1 MSVQTAADIEALLD
15 ANLDPQLVGIPEQD
29 WLDFKE
35 QPYVMGSSKHRWELA
50 KDVANMASNAQG
62 GCILLGLATKK
73 DPEDFEEVASEVKPF
88 PCDLI
93 DEQKYRDVID
103 SYAYPPVHGLKIRQY
118 RRNGGCIGLIIVPPQ
133 SEDDRP
139 FLLKR
144 VVDTEGGSV
153 DAFALPTRD
162 GSHTRWTPVGQVH
175 RDVADGRRSR
185 RPIDPAIYIPPG
197 SIDRPA
203 PIGPKLRERVEDIER
218 YMDWS
223 DAAIY
228 ALAAAPTNP
237 PDRIVDLY
245 AGPVYNAFIDPP
257 QIRHAGFGIGWRQEP
272 SIEGGSLVAADSDFR
287 FRRLDPDGFF
297 VVAVKAE
304 EDFLGRVGPR
314 PTGVPRA
321 MRINTTV
328 LVEFTYEFCRFQAMT
343 LGPAIESRW
352 TLALHVLGAQS
363 RPWRLA
369 LGPRNA
375 HFDLDFREAS
385 SDDWL
390 KEIEAASDPESDGFE
405 LLARFYDLF
414 GVSDTLIPFSE
425 DRRIQPDEI
434 INPRR

>member
-1 MSVQTAADIEALLD
+1 MVVRSAEDIEALLG
-15 ANLDPQLVGIPEQD
+15 AHLDPQLIGVPEQD

-35 QPYVMGSSKHRWELA
+35 QPYFLNIPKQRWELA
-50 KDVANMASNAQG
+50 KDVANMASNEQG
-62 GCILLGLATKK
+62 GCIVLGLATKK
-73 DPEDFEEVASEVKPF
+73 DTDDFEEIASKVKPF

-93 DEQKYRDVID
+93 DEQRYRDLID
-103 SYAYPPVHGLKIRQY
+103 SYSYPPVRGLKIRQY
-118 RRNGGCIGLIIVPPQ
+118 RRGAGCLALIIIPPQ

-144 VVDTEGGSV
+144 VVDTDGGPV
-153 DAFALPTRD
+153 DAFAIPTRD

-175 RDVADGRRSR
+175 RDIADGRRSR
-185 RPIDPAIYIPPG
+185 RLHTSASFLPAA
-197 SIDRPA
+197 SVDQA
-203 PIGPKLRERVEDIER
+203 EPIGPKLRARVEEIER

-228 ALAAAPTNP
+228 ALAAAPTKP
-237 PDRIVDLY
+237 PERIADLY
-245 AGPVYNAFIDPP
+245 GGAIYEAFVRPP
-257 QIRHAGFGIGWRQEP
+257 QIREAGFGIGWRQQP
-272 SIEGGSLVAADSDFR
+272 SIEGGSLVAADADFR

-304 EDFLGRVGPR
+304 EEFLGRVGPW

-328 LVEFTYEFCRFQAMT
+328 LVEFTYEFCRFQAMM
-343 LGPAIESRW
+343 LHPAIDGSW
-352 TLALHVLGAQS
+352 KLALHVLGAQS

-369 LGPRNA
+369 LGPRNGN
-375 HFDLDFREAS
+375 FDSEYKEAS

-390 KEIEAASDPESDGFE
+390 KEITGTSQAESDAFE

-414 GVSDTLIPFSE
+414 GLPEALIPFSS
-425 DRRIQPDEI
+425 DRRIDPDGI
-434 INPRR
+434 INPYR